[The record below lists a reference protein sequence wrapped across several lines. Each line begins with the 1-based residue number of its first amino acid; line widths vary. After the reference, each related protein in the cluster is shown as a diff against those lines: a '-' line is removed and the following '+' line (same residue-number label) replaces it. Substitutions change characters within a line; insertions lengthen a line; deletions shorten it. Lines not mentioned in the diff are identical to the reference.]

1 MKKTLPLLLAVTILA
16 ISVVSLASCDLFKS
30 IELDEM
36 KANLE
41 AAGYTVTVMS
51 GLEYVQRDDAF
62 PTIMSSEL
70 SDYLYAVKGDEEIHV
85 FFFYSTEDA
94 SDNYD
99 FINYNNL
106 RNKGQNNNVAYI
118 GTSQAVKDAKI

>member
-1 MKKTLPLLLAVTILA
+1 MKKTAALLLAFTILA
-16 ISVVSLASCDLFKS
+16 ISVVSLVSCDLFKS
-30 IELDEM
+30 IELDET

-62 PTIMSSEL
+62 PTIISSEL
-70 SDYLYAVKGDEEIHV
+70 SDYLYAVKGDEQIKI
-85 FFFYSTEDA
+85 FFFYSIDDA

-99 FINYNNL
+99 FMQDNDLN
-106 RNKGQNNNVAYI
+106 RKGQNNNVVYLA
-118 GTSQAVKDAKI
+118 TSQAAKDAKV